1 MGYALQTEISTGWSD
16 AALAIRDA
24 DDSDMEAVQ
33 AIYAHYVMTSP
44 ATFEEVPPSLPE
56 MKMRRANVV
65 AAGLPFLVA
74 EADGRVVGFCYAA
87 PYRSRAAYRHTIE
100 DSIYVSEAF
109 GGRGVGS
116 ALLAKLIARCEAGPW
131 RQMLAVIGTGRNE
144 ACIALHRTLGFS
156 NVGTLKA
163 VGLKFGQWEDTVIMQ
178 RHLGEGEW
186 SLPRE

>member
-1 MGYALQTEISTGWSD
+1 MGYALHTDITAGQPG
-16 AALAIRDA
+16 AALTIRDA
-24 DDSDMEAVQ
+24 GEADMEAIQ
-33 AIYAHYVMTSP
+33 AIYAHYVLTSP

-56 MKMRRANVV
+56 MKMRRAGVL

-74 EADGRVVGFCYAA
+74 ETDGLVVGFCYAS
-87 PYRSRAAYRHTIE
+87 PYRSRTAYRYTVE
-100 DSIYVSEAF
+100 DSIYVSDAF

-116 ALLAKLIARCEAGPW
+116 ALLTQLIAKCEAGPW
-131 RQMLAVIGTGRNE
+131 RQMLAVMGTGRNE
-144 ACIALHRTLGFS
+144 ACMALHRSLGFS